1 MKRLILL
8 AFLVVGC
15 STAAHEPTPRA
26 VPDTAGVGSA
36 PETVVPLSG
45 IELAAASVQGTAT
58 WYCGNGSP
66 CTAGYGP
73 SDLVA
78 AIDPSTGIGKGARL
92 IVHHGNRHV
101 TVQVVDVCACGG
113 ARVIDLTSGAFSRLA
128 PLSRGVIDV
137 SLEEVGRTVVV
148 QGKPVV
154 TLPPTD
160 TRNEP

>member
-1 MKRLILL
+1 MVGRLFLL

-26 VPDTAGVGSA
+26 TPDTAGVGSA
-36 PETVVPLSG
+36 PETVDTLSG
-45 IELAAASVQGTAT
+45 DIAFAMIGGKAT

-66 CTAGYGP
+66 CTSGYGP
-73 SDLVA
+73 ADLVA

-113 ARVIDLTSGAFSRLA
+113 SRVIDLTSGAFSRLA

-137 SLEEVGRTVVV
+137 AIEVVDRTPVAAGRM
-148 QGKPVV
+148 
-154 TLPPTD
+154 TLPPTS
-160 TRNEP
+160 TETKP

>member
-1 MKRLILL
+1 MKPLLILCLFL
-8 AFLVVGC
+8 AGC
-15 STAAHEPTPRA
+15 ATAAPIPRA

-36 PETVVPLSG
+36 PETVDTLSG

-101 TVQVVDVCACGG
+101 TVQVVDVCQCQG